1 MNGVSKMSTIRVGR
15 ISATHQGIIV
25 QDKDMCST
33 IIYNRNTWYFNSP
46 IDSKLELLALIQV
59 VEENEYS

>member
-59 VEENEYS
+59 VEENEYN

>member
-1 MNGVSKMSTIRVGR
+1 MNGVSKMSTIRAKRV
-15 ISATHQGIIV
+15 SVAFQGIIV
-25 QDKDMCST
+25 IDKDMCST

-59 VEENEYS
+59 VKENECN

>member
-25 QDKDMCST
+25 QDKDMCS
-33 IIYNRNTWYFNSP
+33 IIVYSQGTWYFNSP

-59 VEENEYS
+59 VK